1 MEILRKIASFGA
13 SKDDFRN
20 ICFLFIR
27 SELEQSAV
35 VWHSSLTEENKAD
48 LERVQKYAVKLILGG
63 QYKGYRK
70 SLTDLEIETL
80 DERREKL
87 CLNFA
92 RRCLRNEKNR
102 KMFPENS
109 KNHFMKTRKQ
119 EKYRVQ
125 QDLVF
130 SVKL

>member
-1 MEILRKIASFGA
+1 M
-13 SKDDFRN
+13 D
-20 ICFLFIR
+20 
-27 SELEQSAV
+27 
-35 VWHSSLTEENKAD
+35 
-48 LERVQKYAVKLILGG
+48 
-63 QYKGYRK
+63 
-70 SLTDLEIETL
+70 IETL

-92 RRCLRNEKNR
+92 RRCLRNEKTR

-125 QDLVF
+125 HAQTNRLKDSALVYMQ
-130 SVKL
+130 KLLNQHGK